1 MYPFLHRTIYYT
13 LQMLRREPIATVQR
27 ELESSQRWPTAR
39 LLELQD
45 QRSRALLRHAVTTV
59 PWYRDAARSA
69 GLSDADLDA
78 PGAWERMPILTK
90 AALQSDSEAL
100 RSSRP
105 DAMFKSSTSGS
116 SGTPVAVM
124 RSQRAWAHHHAN
136 LYRGL
141 RWFGVDMGD
150 PYAYLWGLAFDEE
163 GQEQARRKDILFNRQ
178 RCSAFTLDAPRA
190 RVFYDALR
198 RKPVRYLYGYPSAV
212 TRFADEVLAQGL
224 DGRALGIRVAVTT
237 AERLKDDQRERIR
250 AAFDCPVADSYG
262 CAEVGI
268 VGLECERGHMHT
280 CVESVRVDTLPA
292 EDGRREIVLTDLH
305 NYAQPVLR
313 YQVGDLL
320 EPDTAGNCPCG
331 RGLPLL
337 GRVFGRAGDTLVF
350 PDGRRVNAN
359 LPSYIFKAHGREGTV
374 REYQFV
380 QFPSGRVEL
389 RVRPG
394 PNWADGIPERLR
406 REVREALGLEVEL
419 RTVDT
424 FERRGRGKHRDFIR
438 AEDIGEA

>member
-1 MYPFLHRTIYYT
+1 MHPLIHRTLYYT
-13 LQMLRREPIATVQR
+13 LQTLRREPVANVQH
-27 ELESSQRWPTAR
+27 ELEASQHWPTDR
-39 LLELQD
+39 LLELQE
-45 QRSRALLRHAVTTV
+45 QRTRALLHHAVTTV
-59 PWYRDAARSA
+59 PWYHDAARAA
-69 GLSDADLDA
+69 GLGVDDLHT
-78 PGAWERMPILTK
+78 PGAWARMPVLSK
-90 AALQSDSEAL
+90 ATLQAHATEMH
-100 RSSRP
+100 SSHP
-105 DAMFKSSTSGS
+105 DPAFKSSTSGS

-124 RSQRAWAHHHAN
+124 RSQKAWAHHHAN

-163 GQEQARRKDILFNRQ
+163 GQEQARRKDLLFNRQ

-190 RVFYDALR
+190 RAFYDALR
-198 RKPVRYLYGYPSAV
+198 RRPVRYLYGYPSAI
-212 TRFADEVLAQGL
+212 TRFADEVTGQDL
-224 DGRALGIRVAVTT
+224 DGRALGIKVAVTT
-237 AERLKDDQRERIR
+237 AEVLKDDQRERIR
-250 AAFDCPVADSYG
+250 AAFGCPVADSYG

-268 VGLECERGHMHT
+268 VGLECEHGHMHVT
-280 CVESVRVDTLPA
+280 VESVRVDMLPS
-292 EDGRREIVLTDLH
+292 EDGRRELLLTDLH

-320 EPDTAGNCPCG
+320 EPDPGPCPCG

-394 PNWADGIPERLR
+394 PNWVDGIPERLR

-419 RTVDT
+419 KSVDS
-424 FERRGRGKHRDFIR
+424 FERRGRGKHRDYIR
-438 AEDIGEA
+438 AEDIGEG